1 MDSFKIIG
9 WKTYLVAAA
18 AILAGCLAIYQ
29 RHWGEGLKG
38 IIGGLALIA
47 VRDAIGKLMWLVEE
61 NRQTLANL
69 RAAIEA
75 SLTKEPKW

>member
-1 MDSFKIIG
+1 MGSLKIIG
-9 WKTYLVAAA
+9 WKTYLVAAV
-18 AILAGCLAIYQ
+18 AIIAGSIAIY
-29 RHWGEGLKG
+29 RGHHGEGLKG
-38 IIGGLALIA
+38 IIAGLALIA

-75 SLTKEPKW
+75 SLTKESKW